1 MDIMSLILLCLAV
14 SLDSFIAGVTY
25 GTRNIAV
32 PINSLFI
39 LGLVT
44 LVCCTVPMFIGRF
57 IGNVIEPS
65 VAIISGSTIL
75 LLIGFYN
82 IFHQYLLKILQANSL
97 DERRNLT
104 LKMGRVIIC
113 IMADP
118 EYVDFDH
125 SKSISPQEALFL
137 GFALGLD
144 NMAAIFGACLI
155 GVLPAQTP
163 ILMALIQMGLVFLG
177 IRIAGFLSLDNLT
190 IRWPYLPG
198 AILVLMALLRLV
210 K

>member
-1 MDIMSLILLCLAV
+1 
-14 SLDSFIAGVTY
+14 
-25 GTRNIAV
+25 
-32 PINSLFI
+32 
-39 LGLVT
+39 
-44 LVCCTVPMFIGRF
+44 
-57 IGNVIEPS
+57 
-65 VAIISGSTIL
+65 
-75 LLIGFYN
+75 
-82 IFHQYLLKILQANSL
+82 
-97 DERRNLT
+97 
-104 LKMGRVIIC
+104 MGRVIIC